1 PCGPVQRRAAHG
13 EEVVRQ
19 LQPRLVLGQA
29 EPVATAVGG
38 PGPVP
43 VLLGI
48 GDQLRGALALLELAP
63 EARHVAR
70 NRLRG
75 YAVAAREVLVDV
87 VETDQ
92 PARADEL
99 RVELEVGADA
109 LVRVIAVDEQ
119 EVELPAPE
127 RALDRSLRR
136 GVMRVAL

>member
-1 PCGPVQRRAAHG
+1 ARVRRLLRRPHAR
-13 EEVVRQ
+13 EVLPH
-19 LQPRLVLGQA
+19 LQPRRLPGQEGPA
-29 EPVATAVGG
+29 ASAVDDPDPVA
-38 PGPVP
+38 

-48 GDQLRGALALLELAP
+48 GDQLLGALALLELAP

-70 NRLRG
+70 DRLRG